1 MSNKKEITQHIF
13 TGTGLSVLAGATT
26 GATLA
31 VLKNGS
37 VKAYAT
43 STGANCGVFGATFF
57 IIRESFLSYQRKQN
71 PMYGL
76 KDSETRDIDDLVS
89 SAMAGVTTGGL
100 LSAAFRGSKGVLPGC
115 ILFGTICT
123 GGQLIY
129 SAANRWRQDT
139 IVQSGLVD
147 LPADQDIPTKNLAK
161 SVWDAIEIPSWSPI
175 RKLSNDEYNAL
186 LDAKL
191 KTLEDDIQQI
201 EREMKRSAQDSTKK
215 D

>member
-1 MSNKKEITQHIF
+1 VVFYLPPSVRP
-13 TGTGLSVLAGATT
+13 LSPSFVRR
-26 GATLA
+26 
-31 VLKNGS
+31 LKL
-37 VKAYAT
+37 T
-43 STGANCGVFGATFF
+43 HTF
-57 IIRESFLSYQRKQN
+57 L
-71 PMYGL
+71 G
-76 KDSETRDIDDLVS
+76 
-89 SAMAGVTTGGL
+89 
-100 LSAAFRGSKGVLPGC
+100 GSKGVLPGC

-147 LPADQDIPTKNLAK
+147 LPVDQDIPTKNLVK